1 MNKLNIIYEDNDL
14 IATNKPAGII
24 VHADD
29 HHDSGFL
36 DIVREKFVTADYLHR
51 LDKDTSG
58 VLLFSKNEDGHEHY
72 KDLFR
77 DRSIQKTYKALVVGN
92 IKHEEGSVELPIG
105 RSSSDPRKRV
115 VNGKKGL
122 LREACTDYKVLE
134 RFGDKYSLV
143 DLYPKTGRTHQIRVH
158 MTSIGHPVACD
169 GLYGGK
175 RFACPIEG
183 GRQLLHASAIEF
195 TDRNGERRK
204 IEAEEP
210 EDFQSALKSL
220 REGAGHGTTG

>member
-1 MNKLNIIYEDNDL
+1 MSDVDIIYQDDDL
-14 IATNKPAGII
+14 LATNKPAGIV

-36 DIVREKFVTADYLHR
+36 EVVQQQFPQADFLHR

-58 VLLFSKNEDGHEHY
+58 VLLFSKNPEGHEHY

-77 DRSIQKTYKALVVGN
+77 DREIQKTYLALLVGN
-92 IKHEEGSVELPIG
+92 IKNETGSVVLPIG

-122 LREACTDYKVLE
+122 LREAHTDYKVIE
-134 RFGDKYSLV
+134 HFGEKYSLV
-143 DLYPKTGRTHQIRVH
+143 ELYPKTGRTHQIRVH

-169 GLYGGK
+169 ELYGGK
-175 RFACPIEG
+175 RYQCPDGAE
-183 GRQLLHASAIEF
+183 RQLLHARAIEF

-210 EDFQSALKSL
+210 QDFENTLKSL
-220 REGAGHGTTG
+220 RMADKHGTTG